1 MSENRLWNTVTG
13 GKHPYGLIPV
23 TELSGGSFKG
33 KTIVKCADDLYL
45 IGGEEECVLYERKTG
60 RMQRP
65 EEMRETAALDGF
77 ETELSFAPDCILK
90 AAFSEGTMKLGDE
103 AFAVK
108 VYEASEK
115 FYLIEEE
122 NGDVILADASRF
134 LLYARIGGEF
144 IGGYLEV

>member
-1 MSENRLWNTVTG
+1 M
-13 GKHPYGLIPV
+13 
-23 TELSGGSFKG
+23 
-33 KTIVKCADDLYL
+33 
-45 IGGEEECVLYERKTG
+45 
-60 RMQRP
+60 
-65 EEMRETAALDGF
+65 
-77 ETELSFAPDCILK
+77 
-90 AAFSEGTMKLGDE
+90 
-103 AFAVK
+103 K